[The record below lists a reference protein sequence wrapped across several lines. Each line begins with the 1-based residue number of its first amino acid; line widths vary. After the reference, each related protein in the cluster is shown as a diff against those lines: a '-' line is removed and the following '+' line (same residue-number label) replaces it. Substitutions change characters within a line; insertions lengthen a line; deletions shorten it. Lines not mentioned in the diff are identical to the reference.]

1 MTRIPWDAPLSGDYS
16 QARNPQPS
24 RVEPGRREL
33 AAPFETEELRVFPA
47 RAPEEAR
54 VLRAV
59 SGGFVEVA
67 P

>member
-16 QARNPQPS
+16 RARSPQPS

-33 AAPFETEELRVFPA
+33 AAPFEVEELVIFPA
-47 RAPEEAR
+47 RAPEQTR

-59 SGGFVEVA
+59 SGGFVEVRA
-67 P
+67 